1 MKIALL
7 NSHSSVVGGIET
19 YLARLFPA
27 LLAEGHEL
35 LALHQAL
42 PESGRAWVAESGRI
56 RRLIAAELSLERW
69 TDEIRRWG
77 PDVIF
82 AHGCDDVG
90 LEEATTALAP
100 LVYFPHGYFGTC
112 ISGTKTHRRP
122 SVRPCTRVFGTPC
135 LAVYLPLGCGGKSP
149 VTMWRQF
156 LVERRRQRIVR
167 SAQMVTVASNHMA
180 DEFRRHGCGNR
191 VRVVH
196 LPVFDPA
203 IPSPTPRAQGAQQ
216 VRLLFLG
223 RMDVPKGGHLLLDS
237 LPAIASGL
245 GKQVHVTFAGDGPRR
260 QDWEAQANRV
270 RERDSRISVEFC
282 GWVGAERRNQLFA
295 STDLL
300 VVPSIWPEPFGQ
312 VGLEAGHYG
321 VPCAAFALGGIP
333 DWLESGTTGHLAPGN
348 PPTAAGLAA
357 AVIGCLSDPAHYARL
372 REGAAAAPRKFSMER
387 HLAELAEI
395 FAEAAGSPVKAAS
408 SSAG

>member
-27 LLAEGHEL
+27 LLAQGHEL
-35 LALHQAL
+35 LALHQS
-42 PESGRAWVAESGRI
+42 PRESGRAWVADSERI
-56 RRLIAAELSLERW
+56 RRLIAAELGQAQW
-69 TDEIRRWG
+69 TDEIKRWR

-122 SVRPCTRVFGTPC
+122 SVRPCTRVFGAPC
-135 LAVYLPLGCGGKSP
+135 LALYLPLGCGGKSP

-167 SAQMVTVASNHMA
+167 RARVVTVASNHMA
-180 DEFRRHGCGNR
+180 AEFRRHGCGDR
-191 VRVVH
+191 VRVIH
-196 LPVFDPA
+196 LPVFNPR
-203 IPSPTPRAQGAQQ
+203 IPTAPPRVQDSRE

-223 RMDVPKGGHLLLDS
+223 RMDVPKGGHLLLEA
-237 LPAIASGL
+237 LPAIAAGL
-245 GKQVHVTFAGDGPRR
+245 GKPVAVTFAGDGPRR
-260 QDWEAQANRV
+260 PDWEALAGRV
-270 RERDSRISVEFC
+270 RARDSRISVEFS
-282 GWVGAERRNQLFA
+282 GWVGVERRNQLFA
-295 STDLL
+295 ASDLL

-312 VGLEAGHYG
+312 VGLEAGHFG
-321 VPCAAFALGGIP
+321 VPCAAFELGGIP
-333 DWLESGTTGHLAPGN
+333 DWLESGKTGHLAPGN
-348 PPTAAGLAA
+348 PPTASGLAT
-357 AVIGCLSDPAHYARL
+357 AVIRCLADPVHYAQL
-372 REGAAAAPRKFSMER
+372 RAGAFAAPRKFSMER
-387 HLAELAEI
+387 HLTELAEI
-395 FAEAAGSPVKAAS
+395 FGEATGAPVKAAS